1 MSCNNSGE
9 KLSAYVDGELGYEER
24 TWLEKHLL
32 ECPSCSEQLE
42 EMRRV
47 ESFKP
52 LLEPPEV
59 PEEKWR
65 DCWNE
70 IKKQTT
76 DSLPLEKVQ
85 ARVASRRRAY
95 WLRRALA
102 GAGVAAAAVVIAIVL
117 FWPADTPEEASPLV
131 PVDSVCVHDWDDSKY
146 NLNIIDTEDYTIV
159 KLMPIKE
166 REGG

>member
-1 MSCNNSGE
+1 MSCKNFEE
-9 KLSAYVDGELGYEER
+9 KLSAYIDGELGYEER
-24 TWLEKHLL
+24 AVLEKHLL
-32 ECPSCSEQLE
+32 ECPSCSRHLE

-52 LLEPPEV
+52 MLEPPEV

-65 DCWNE
+65 KCWNE

-76 DSLPLEKVQ
+76 DSIPVARVQ
-85 ARVASRRRAY
+85 AGVTRRRRAY

-102 GAGVAAAAVVIAIVL
+102 GTGAVAALIVVVVILLWSGEA
-117 FWPADTPEEASPLV
+117 PEAPGSTPPSP
-131 PVDSVCVHDWDDSKY
+131 SVCVHDWDDSKY

-166 REGG
+166 HEGG